1 MKHYRTEVDHPLHSI
16 DRPRI
21 KEKIPLYKK
30 KGFYL
35 TCVCLM
41 LVLCV
46 FVLKIIFK
54 EPPPRNVID
63 RIMYYRNSVNIRM
76 DKKSVFEK
84 PQYAFAMIDSKRYFL
99 DIYESSDRYRYDMG
113 FDYGCLENISRIPV
127 GTDTLRM
134 IFTFRSLKDL
144 PEVEYLE
151 EETLFK
157 ISFNKYLNDK
167 YFVVID
173 PGHGGSHLGAVGK
186 KGTIEK
192 NITLDISLK
201 LRDRLYEHDE
211 IITILTRDFD
221 KTLSVSDRK
230 RLSNFWNPDLFL
242 SIHMNSSR
250 NTKVNQT
257 EIYYYN
263 QQSYSGAQIIRD
275 NLNSALNIGRGIIR
289 RVPYG
294 IIYRNYARY
303 GAVLIEGMYLSND
316 KGEQMLKSKK
326 YRDIIA
332 ESIYKSILE
341 IKKNTITN

>member
-1 MKHYRTEVDHPLHSI
+1 MRYYQVKVEHPLHAT

-21 KEKIPLYKK
+21 KEKIPFYRK
-30 KGFYL
+30 KGFHFTY
-35 TCVCLM
+35 VCLL

-63 RIMYYRNSVNIRM
+63 RIRYFRNNVNVQM
-76 DKKSVFEK
+76 DKESIFEK
-84 PQYAFAMIDSKRYFL
+84 PQYTFVRIDSKRYFL
-99 DIYESSDRYRYDMG
+99 DIYDSSVRYRYDMG
-113 FDYGCLENISRIPV
+113 YDYGSVENISRIPV
-127 GTDTLRM
+127 GIDTLRLL
-134 IFTFRSLKDL
+134 FTFRSLKDV

-151 EETLFK
+151 EDMVFK

-173 PGHGGSHLGAVGK
+173 PGHGGSQMGAVGR

-201 LRDRLYEHDE
+201 LRELLNKHEE
-211 IITILTRDFD
+211 IITILTREYD

-230 RLSNFWNPDLFL
+230 RISNFWNPDIFL

-250 NTKVNQT
+250 NRKVNQT

-263 QQSYSGAQIIRD
+263 QQSYSVAQIIRD

-289 RVPYG
+289 RIPYG

-303 GAVLIEGMYLSND
+303 GAVLIEGMYLSNM
-316 KGEQMLKSKK
+316 KGEQMLKNKK
-326 YRDIIA
+326 YRNIIA

-341 IKKNTITN
+341 IKDNTISN